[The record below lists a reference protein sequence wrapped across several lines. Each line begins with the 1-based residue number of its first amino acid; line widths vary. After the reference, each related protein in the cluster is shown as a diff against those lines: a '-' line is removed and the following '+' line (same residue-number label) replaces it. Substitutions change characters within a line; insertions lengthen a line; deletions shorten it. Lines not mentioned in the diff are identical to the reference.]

1 MKMEDIERIIL
12 YKLAPINI
20 SVHTTNPE
28 LRCKMLNNRFA
39 GDALEKIKRLHEGQI
54 DMNSQIVLCKGIND
68 GAELD
73 RSISE
78 LSQMLPY
85 MQSLSVVPLGKT
97 KFREGLTEIPSFTK
111 EDAIEVI
118 NQVHAWQEKILAE
131 HGTRFVFLSDEWYIK
146 AELPIPTE
154 EYYEG
159 YGQIENGVGMV
170 RSLTD
175 EVKEYLE
182 TLEGDDR
189 SHKLSL
195 ATGVLASP
203 VLASLLESIRE
214 KYPNIE
220 PHLYTIR
227 NDFFGNEITVA
238 GLLTGTDIINQLK
251 DQELGEYLILP
262 DVLLRSGE
270 EVLLDDLTLKDI
282 QNALQTKIRIVQSD
296 GKSFVDT
303 VVNR

>member
-1 MKMEDIERIIL
+1 M
-12 YKLAPINI
+12 
-20 SVHTTNPE
+20 
-28 LRCKMLNNRFA
+28 
-39 GDALEKIKRLHEGQI
+39 
-54 DMNSQIVLCKGIND
+54 
-68 GAELD
+68 
-73 RSISE
+73 
-78 LSQMLPY
+78 
-85 MQSLSVVPLGKT
+85 
-97 KFREGLTEIPSFTK
+97 
-111 EDAIEVI
+111 I